1 MTVLTPLSLNK
12 VFILESEEFISVLFW
27 DEKKFKKMAS
37 SVHIILYWYDLIR
50 GNIHNNEK
58 INLLKKIFFFVIN
71 LW

>member
-37 SVHIILYWYDLIR
+37 SVHIILY
-50 GNIHNNEK
+50 
-58 INLLKKIFFFVIN
+58 
-71 LW
+71 